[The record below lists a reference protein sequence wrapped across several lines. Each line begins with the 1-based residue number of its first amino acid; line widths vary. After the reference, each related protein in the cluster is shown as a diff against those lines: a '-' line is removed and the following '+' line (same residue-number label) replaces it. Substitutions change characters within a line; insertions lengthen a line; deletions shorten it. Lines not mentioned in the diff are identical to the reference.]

1 MKWNGTECTTQ
12 DAQIDEEIKVSNG
25 WTPLVRSSQHLIYLF
40 SYFLPQD
47 PFPLKEIPF
56 CSKRAVKQKRNENF
70 NLSKA
75 EWGVLVV
82 ASVNSDLTIK

>member
-1 MKWNGTECTTQ
+1 M
-12 DAQIDEEIKVSNG
+12 
-25 WTPLVRSSQHLIYLF
+25 
-40 SYFLPQD
+40 
-47 PFPLKEIPF
+47 KEIPL

-82 ASVNSDLTIK
+82 ASVLTTLSEFRLDN